1 MKLLAFLVL
10 CFSLLS
16 GCAVTGQSLKD
27 RIPLLNSYH
36 KGDSSTDNPASS
48 EEQAAPKAPQ
58 ISPSKAA
65 LMETAQLD
73 QF

>member
-48 EEQAAPKAPQ
+48 EERVPKAPQ